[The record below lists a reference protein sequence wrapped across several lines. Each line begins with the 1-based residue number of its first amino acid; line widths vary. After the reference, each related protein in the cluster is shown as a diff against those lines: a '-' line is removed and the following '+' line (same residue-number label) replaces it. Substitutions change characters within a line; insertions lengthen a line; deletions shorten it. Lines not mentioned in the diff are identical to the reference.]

1 MFLKSLFRRTRP
13 EPPLSPELDEAVA
26 RKLAAEGKDPGAVA
40 SRAADPREVPPRP
53 ELAGF
58 NGSVRL
64 VLTLDGLGDV
74 KAVAM
79 DGAPYG
85 HVQELE
91 AWAYG
96 WKFHPAILDGKP
108 HACRMVYEV
117 SWNRS

>member
-1 MFLKSLFRRTRP
+1 MFLKSLFRRAKP
-13 EPPLSPELDEAVA
+13 EPPVVPELDEAVA
-26 RKLAAEGKDPGAVA
+26 RKLEAEGRDPGAVP
-40 SRAADPREVPPRP
+40 SRAAEPREVPPRP
-53 ELAGF
+53 ELGSF
-58 NGSVRL
+58 KGSVRL

-79 DGAPYG
+79 DGAPYE
-85 HVQELE
+85 HVQAVE

-117 SWNRS
+117 SWS